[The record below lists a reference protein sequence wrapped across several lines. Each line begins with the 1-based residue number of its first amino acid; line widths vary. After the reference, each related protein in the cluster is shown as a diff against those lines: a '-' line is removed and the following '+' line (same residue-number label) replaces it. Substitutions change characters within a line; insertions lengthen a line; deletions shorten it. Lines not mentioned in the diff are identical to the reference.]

1 MCPSFKESSNILSYC
16 HLIDLEKENEV
27 EVVYSILIEMTNVAL
42 LIYFL
47 YIACLCHFKRN
58 NKSQKE
64 KHTCRYEEEAY
75 ESFNTRLDTVRS
87 LD

>member
-1 MCPSFKESSNILSYC
+1 
-16 HLIDLEKENEV
+16 
-27 EVVYSILIEMTNVAL
+27 MTNVAL